1 MVNTDTIGWAAIIGG
16 GYLLTRELTDFLGGV
31 PDWVQE
37 DAKEINNSIKKE
49 RENDNLP
56 SSEYRKH
63 IISAKAKYRRHYAEC
78 APKRAPTTEEVQQD
92 IDSKNL
98 TLEQEAW
105 AWKMA
110 ADGMIS
116 KCREELSG
124 AGLVNLVSEN
134 KALAAG
140 LILSALYR
148 REIANFGKWAW
159 EWMKNN
165 DPPNNGGGGGS
176 GDEQE
181 ETEDLGSDEAIDDIT
196 SSSQS
201 PVFVGAVEDAA
212 NPDPEIYEPPDV
224 PAGEPTYAGDP
235 NSVLNIAPDWAAE
248 SVRRALDADVDAGM
262 EWTQET
268 LEIIAGATGTT
279 VTFLANHPKETIA
292 IILVALM
299 IAAVSSSTF
308 GLGTPAATAAG
319 AAILGVVGVTVSA
332 KNLKGLNLER
342 TVQVE

>member
-37 DAKEINNSIKKE
+37 DAKEINNAIKRE
-49 RENDNLP
+49 RDNDNLP

-78 APKRAPTTEEVQQD
+78 ASKRAPTTQEVQQD

-105 AWKMA
+105 TWKMA

-148 REIANFGKWAW
+148 QEIANFGKWAW

-181 ETEDLGSDEAIDDIT
+181 ETEDLGSDEAVDDIT
-196 SSSQS
+196 SSAQS
-201 PVFVGAVEDAA
+201 PVFLGVVEDAA
-212 NPDPEIYEPPDV
+212 NPDPEIYEPPDA
-224 PAGEPTYAGDP
+224 PAGEPTYTGDP

-248 SVRRALDADVDAGM
+248 SVRRALDADLDAGM
-262 EWTQET
+262 TWTQET
-268 LEIIAGATGTT
+268 LDIIAGATGVT
-279 VTFLANHPKETIA
+279 VSFLVNNPKATIG
-292 IILVALM
+292 IILVALL
-299 IAAVSSSTF
+299 IAGVSTTTF
-308 GLGTPAATAAG
+308 GFGTPAAVAAG
-319 AAILGVVGVTVSA
+319 GAILGAIGVTVSA